1 MKSKAVLN
9 RIRSIASKPLGVVA
23 FRLYQ
28 AAFLNLYQLTGKW
41 TVVAKNAEILVAAR
55 ERISS
60 APVLFARVCINAT
73 AEQRAALK
81 RTAEQVLT
89 SKFSLFGA
97 AVPPLEHCDFS
108 ADWRFQHCWA
118 PQYFKR
124 YSFYV
129 NKQTPYDVKFPWEL
143 SRLHYLVPVLAWQLV
158 DQTDNRTL
166 AWVLSLLRRWRDS
179 NPLAHSVNWY
189 PMEASMRSIYLV
201 MLLDLV
207 KLIRAQQPDPESMNQ
222 LDKLSRQLLTMLLEH
237 AHFVWR
243 NIEYTDV
250 RGNHFTANL
259 VALQLADCAL
269 AAEHLGNRKWG
280 SYAAKYL
287 EREVLLQFLA
297 DGVNFEKSCGY
308 HKLVLE
314 LFMLSAIAGSRF
326 GHPFANNA
334 TTRLIAAARY
344 CDAATRPDGLA
355 TGFGDTDD
363 ALGLPFLLDRP
374 RSHGLV
380 IELARAWF
388 DVAVGN
394 QTFDGPEQWAALFL
408 AGKAAPHPVQA
419 TSPELLNFSEGG
431 YVVVRNP
438 NNGFYLMIDVGEVG
452 MNGRG
457 GHGHNDLLAFELC
470 IDGKPIVIDPGC
482 SGYTADLAKKT
493 LFRST
498 AAHSTVQL
506 YDDEIARFAGHWAIL
521 NDAVPCEVSV
531 AATETGATIQA
542 GHHGYEHIHSG
553 ARIIRVFEVDALGQ
567 RLVIRDEIDNHMP
580 DTKVRWHFPTG
591 ELLPHLAPNQIS
603 LQHAPPSAVT
613 VTASVQFGITRAP
626 FSMGYGLEVEGNVIT
641 GLAHIGAGRHT
652 FLTTFEP
659 AAGL

>member
-1 MKSKAVLN
+1 
-9 RIRSIASKPLGVVA
+9 
-23 FRLYQ
+23 
-28 AAFLNLYQLTGKW
+28 
-41 TVVAKNAEILVAAR
+41 
-55 ERISS
+55 
-60 APVLFARVCINAT
+60 
-73 AEQRAALK
+73 
-81 RTAEQVLT
+81 
-89 SKFSLFGA
+89 
-97 AVPPLEHCDFS
+97 
-108 ADWRFQHCWA
+108 
-118 PQYFKR
+118 
-124 YSFYV
+124 
-129 NKQTPYDVKFPWEL
+129 
-143 SRLHYLVPVLAWQLV
+143 
-158 DQTDNRTL
+158 
-166 AWVLSLLRRWRDS
+166 
-179 NPLAHSVNWY
+179 
-189 PMEASMRSIYLV
+189 MEASMRSIYLV

-207 KLIRAQQPDPESMNQ
+207 KLLKERQPVPPSSTL
-222 LDKLSRQLLTMLLEH
+222 LDELTNQLLTMLLEH

-269 AAEHLGNRKWG
+269 AVEHLGNRKWG

-308 HKLVLE
+308 QKLVLE
-314 LFMLSAIAGSRF
+314 LFMLAAIAGSRS
-326 GHPFANNA
+326 GQPFAHKA
-334 TTRLIAAARY
+334 TARLIAAAAY
-344 CDAATRPDGLA
+344 SDAATRPDGIA

-374 RSHGLV
+374 RSQGLV

-388 DVAVGN
+388 GVEVGN
-394 QTFDGPEQWAALFL
+394 QTFDGPEQWAALLL

-470 IDGKPIVIDPGC
+470 IDGNPIVVDPGC

-498 AAHSTVQL
+498 TAHSTLQL
-506 YDDEIARFAGHWAIL
+506 YGEEIARFAGHWAIH
-521 NDAVPCEVSV
+521 NDAVPNEVAV
-531 AATETGATIQA
+531 TATDSGATIQA
-542 GHHGYEHIHSG
+542 GHHGYGRIHSG
-553 ARIIRVFEVDALGQ
+553 ARILRVFEVDALRQ
-567 RLVIRDEIDNHMP
+567 RVVIRDEIDNPMP
-580 DTKVRWHFPTG
+580 NAEVRWHFPTG
-591 ELLPHLAPNQIS
+591 ELLPHLAPNQIR
-603 LQHAPPSAVT
+603 LQHAPSKEVT
-613 VTASVQFGITRAP
+613 VNASVQLGTTHAP

-641 GLAHIGAGRHT
+641 GFAHIGAGRHT

-659 AAGL
+659 TSGL